1 MCFPGIKAVLLLYVR
16 PFPLI
21 SPSKK
26 VAQILLQGLR
36 SPPYRSSSSA
46 RISPSRSRGLVMA
59 DRGRRALPIG
69 NRLTNDRWV
78 SHCQV
83 CSLCLC
89 LCHIHVCLCTRLA
102 AGLVTACV
110 SCVFPSFLFSCAFLL
125 KAP

>member
-1 MCFPGIKAVLLLYVR
+1 MWCLFPSPGR
-16 PFPLI
+16 SP

-36 SPPYRSSSSA
+36 SPPYRSSRSA

-83 CSLCLC
+83 CYVRFSVSVSLSYPCLSMYTF
-89 LCHIHVCLCTRLA
+89 V
-102 AGLVTACV
+102 
-110 SCVFPSFLFSCAFLL
+110 
-125 KAP
+125 